1 MPDDQDMWRV
11 QERLL
16 KVRGGRREEGER
28 AAEEVMWVREGGR
41 LFTGSLNISERQRC
55 ERGR

>member
-1 MPDDQDMWRV
+1 MEGAGEV
-11 QERLL
+11 AKGERR
-16 KVRGGRREEGER
+16 KEER

-41 LFTGSLNISERQRC
+41 LSTGWLNISERQRC